1 MIGRI
6 AIITVIFAA
15 VVVTTPASPVQVSYV
30 YSDSMEPTIGQ
41 NDGYVVVPDGNVEQR
56 DIVVFWSSER
66 EEYVTHRV
74 VGRTG
79 AGLITQGDNNDVT
92 DQSVGYSHV
101 QREEIVGTVLTING
115 EPVTIPGL
123 GVLVSLMSAHRLV
136 VLGAAGLL
144 IAGSALYN
152 SGTRHSRPGRSLVRV
167 NDVMHPLLAA
177 VLIAGVVFL
186 LVGASSH
193 ELTYVAVDG
202 AIGGPN
208 TLTVGESTTETV
220 LIHVPSAPFTYRM
233 VSTDGMTITNRSEN
247 ASTVTAQVYVPGPT
261 ERGAYTTSIHVYR
274 YPTVL
279 PEQTVRTL
287 HAAHPALAASI
298 TVALL
303 FAPFFVLYAL
313 VLDGQQPLRTSRSR
327 RRTRLGGRNR

>member
-1 MIGRI
+1 MLGRI
-6 AIITVIFAA
+6 ALITVIFAA
-15 VVVTTPASPVQVSYV
+15 IVVTTPASPVQVSYV
-30 YSDSMEPTIGQ
+30 YSDSMEPAIGQ

-74 VGRTG
+74 VGRSD

-101 QREEIVGTVLTING
+101 QREEIVGTVLTINN

-123 GVLVSLMSAHRLV
+123 GIIVSLIASNRLV

-144 IAGSALYN
+144 IAGSVLYN
-152 SGTRHSRPGRSLVRV
+152 SGARHSRPDRSLVRV
-167 NDVMHPLLAA
+167 SDVMHPLFVAALLAG
-177 VLIAGVVFL
+177 IVFL

-202 AIGGPN
+202 AVGGPN

-233 VSTDGMTITNRSEN
+233 VSTDGMTITDRSEN
-247 ASTVTAQVYVPGPT
+247 ASTVTARVYIPGPT
-261 ERGAYTTSIHVYR
+261 ERGAYTTSLTVYR
-274 YPTVL
+274 YPAVL
-279 PEQTVRTL
+279 PERAVRTL
-287 HAAHPALAASI
+287 HSVHPSLAATT
-298 TVALL
+298 TVGLL
-303 FAPFFVLYAL
+303 FTPFFILYAL
-313 VLDGQQPLRTSRSR
+313 FLDGRQPLRASRSR
-327 RRTRLGGRNR
+327 WRTRLGGRNQ